1 MRKIGKTV
9 IFDKPPKIIGHAGV
23 AGKKEGEGPLAKD
36 FDMIFEDTTMGQQSY
51 ELAESAMLHDAI
63 IRSLSNAGVAPSSVD
78 FVLSG
83 DLLNQCMGSAFALKD
98 LEIPSIG
105 LFGACSTMA
114 PFAFNGRNACKRRRF
129 LRCLCNV
136 KPFLLKRKAVSFSA

>member
-51 ELAESAMLHDAI
+51 ELAESAMLQNGQAV
-63 IRSLSNAGVAPSSVD
+63 SNALWG
-78 FVLSG
+78 
-83 DLLNQCMGSAFALKD
+83 
-98 LEIPSIG
+98 IG
-105 LFGACSTMA
+105 
-114 PFAFNGRNACKRRRF
+114 R
-129 LRCLCNV
+129 V
-136 KPFLLKRKAVSFSA
+136 KEG

>member
-78 FVLSG
+78 FY
-83 DLLNQCMGSAFALKD
+83 
-98 LEIPSIG
+98 
-105 LFGACSTMA
+105 
-114 PFAFNGRNACKRRRF
+114 
-129 LRCLCNV
+129 
-136 KPFLLKRKAVSFSA
+136 

>member
-83 DLLNQCMGSAFALKD
+83 DLLNH
-98 LEIPSIG
+98 
-105 LFGACSTMA
+105 GA
-114 PFAFNGRNACKRRRF
+114 FAFNWRNACKRRRF
-129 LRCLCNV
+129 LRCLCNI
-136 KPFLLKRKAVSFSA
+136 KPFLLK

>member
-51 ELAESAMLHDAI
+51 EK
-63 IRSLSNAGVAPSSVD
+63 SVK
-78 FVLSG
+78 
-83 DLLNQCMGSAFALKD
+83 CGSCAKL
-98 LEIPSIG
+98 
-105 LFGACSTMA
+105 
-114 PFAFNGRNACKRRRF
+114 GRFCIKRRF
-129 LRCLCNV
+129 
-136 KPFLLKRKAVSFSA
+136 A